1 MYDLV
6 ALAVGRK
13 AIGGP
18 FSACMTV
25 GAAGII
31 TAKNIAR

>member
-1 MYDLV
+1 MILSLWQLV
-6 ALAVGRK
+6 GK

-18 FSACMTV
+18 FSAFMAV
-25 GAAGII
+25 GAASII